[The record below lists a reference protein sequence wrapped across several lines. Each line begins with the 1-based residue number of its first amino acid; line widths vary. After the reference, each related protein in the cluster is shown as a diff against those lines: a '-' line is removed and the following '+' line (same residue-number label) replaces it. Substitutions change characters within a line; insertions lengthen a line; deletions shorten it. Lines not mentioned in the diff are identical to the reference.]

1 MNDLLRRLRNR
12 LERCL
17 PSNNERKIVPYLQSS
32 APPPE
37 EEEVPHF
44 VLRKKS
50 KPKAI
55 NKELSFIENLI
66 GTPQTS
72 IASFVTSLNIECSI
86 RQVMRTYYR
95 CHDSSSVAH
104 FAFTEYAS
112 HSNYSDLLTLLRAR
126 LSKAEAKPPK
136 SLSLAKAFS
145 QLNTCI
151 TEINEGIRDN
161 IEIATPL
168 SLGDAAAAIIDM
180 VLEIMLTYTHLI
192 TFESGLLTNLA
203 NITQTLYQIS
213 FSVDFNE
220 EITRVIWCQ
229 MTTRLC
235 HMIEASLT
243 QQLKKKHLDDVTI
256 NYSFKVQ
263 EAARALQPLH
273 QIVLTLRDTYGLP
286 IAMPPVMAFWAT
298 CDVTIQSLSDMMLRG
313 LLKVHTARQLAG
325 NVYRF
330 LCATSPSP
338 QELSALV
345 HSPHMKVTTPVQPTL
360 STNLAA
366 NPFPE
371 SGRSSILSAM
381 PSPGG
386 SQLSTHRRAMKSTAS
401 SVPIKIS
408 FVLVG
413 FQYLVSGATGGDYSN
428 APGGTIRYCPSLLS
442 SPLSPHCP
450 SPVLS
455 CSHSLPRQNE
465 WITCVGEAL
474 ITALQPN
481 AAKQLRNLSGL
492 FAELLFLCILVSTPK
507 TLTGVAPNNPK
518 HHSQKH
524 TGIEWL
530 FLELAE
536 VSLPL
541 SLCLSLPLSLPPC
554 RSRMNA
560 LLEHK

>member
-1 MNDLLRRLRNR
+1 MNDLLKRLRNR
-12 LERCL
+12 LEKCL
-17 PSNNERKIVPYLQSS
+17 PSNNERKIVPYLQSE
-32 APPPE
+32 PPE
-37 EEEVPHF
+37 EQPNF
-44 VLRKKS
+44 ILRKKS
-50 KPKAI
+50 KPNNI

-66 GTPQTS
+66 GTPQTG

-95 CHDSSSVAH
+95 CHDPSSVAH

-112 HSNYSDLLTLLRAR
+112 HSSYGDLLALLRAR
-126 LSKAEAKPPK
+126 LSKAEGKPK
-136 SLSLAKAFS
+136 SLSLSKAFS

-203 NITQTLYQIS
+203 NITQSLYQIS
-213 FSVDFNE
+213 SAVDFNE

-229 MTTRLC
+229 MTARLC
-235 HMIEASLT
+235 HMLEASLT
-243 QQLKKKHLDDVTI
+243 QQLKKKHLDDASI

-263 EAARALQPLH
+263 EVARALQPLH

-345 HSPHMKVTTPVQPTL
+345 HSPHMKMTTPVQPTL

-371 SGRSSILSAM
+371 SGRSSILSM

-428 APGGTIRYCPSLLS
+428 APGGTIRYDVTP
-442 SPLSPHCP
+442 PFP
-450 SPVLS
+450 SPVS
-455 CSHSLPRQNE
+455 SLFFP
-465 WITCVGEAL
+465 
-474 ITALQPN
+474 
-481 AAKQLRNLSGL
+481 L
-492 FAELLFLCILVSTPK
+492 F
-507 TLTGVAPNNPK
+507 
-518 HHSQKH
+518 
-524 TGIEWL
+524 
-530 FLELAE
+530 
-536 VSLPL
+536 
-541 SLCLSLPLSLPPC
+541 
-554 RSRMNA
+554 
-560 LLEHK
+560 

>member
-1 MNDLLRRLRNR
+1 M
-12 LERCL
+12 
-17 PSNNERKIVPYLQSS
+17 PSNNERKIVPYLQSVES
-32 APPPE
+32 HEQQQHPHHPPLE
-37 EEEVPHF
+37 EQEEDQEQPKF
-44 VLRKKS
+44 TLRQKS
-50 KPKAI
+50 KSKTI

-66 GTPQTS
+66 GTPQTG
-72 IASFVTSLNIECSI
+72 IASFISSLNIECSI

-95 CHDSSSVAH
+95 CHDPSSVAH

-112 HSNYSDLLTLLRAR
+112 HSNYSDLLQLLRAR
-126 LSKAEAKPPK
+126 LSKAEGKPK
-136 SLSLAKAFS
+136 SLTLSKAFS

-151 TEINEGIRDN
+151 TEIYEGIQEN
-161 IEIATPL
+161 IEVATPL
-168 SLGDAAAAIIDM
+168 SLGDVAAAIIDM

-213 FSVDFNE
+213 SAVDFNE
-220 EITRVIWCQ
+220 EITRVVWCQ
-229 MTTRLC
+229 MAARLC
-235 HMIEASLT
+235 HMLEASLT
-243 QQLKKKHLDDVTI
+243 QQLKKKHLDDTSI

-263 EAARALQPLH
+263 EVARTLQPLH
-273 QIVLTLRDTYGLP
+273 QIILTLRDTYGLP

-298 CDVTIQSLSDMMLRG
+298 CDVTIQSLSEMMLRG

-345 HSPHMKVTTPVQPTL
+345 HSPYMKVTTPVQPTL

-371 SGRSSILSAM
+371 SGRSSILSM

-428 APGGTIRYCPSLLS
+428 APGGTIRSAITPSLPSDSAHLFS
-442 SPLSPHCP
+442 STVATHSQGKMNG
-450 SPVLS
+450 SPVLAR
-455 CSHSLPRQNE
+455 H
-465 WITCVGEAL
+465 
-474 ITALQPN
+474 
-481 AAKQLRNLSGL
+481 
-492 FAELLFLCILVSTPK
+492 
-507 TLTGVAPNNPK
+507 
-518 HHSQKH
+518 
-524 TGIEWL
+524 
-530 FLELAE
+530 
-536 VSLPL
+536 
-541 SLCLSLPLSLPPC
+541 
-554 RSRMNA
+554 
-560 LLEHK
+560 